1 MLFNFKYHTLTVLIG
16 GFEVKTFLFKKHI
29 WVPLVIKVKTVD
41 KFFSFKLISLWLDW
55 QDQSVANLPL
65 IQIATD
71 ENIYL
76 FHRLTRLPPS
86 LRKLFENEKIKKVGV
101 AISGDLAKISRKFE
115 IEAKGGEDLRSIR
128 NESGS
133 LEEMARE

>member
-1 MLFNFKYHTLTVLIG
+1 M
-16 GFEVKTFLFKKHI
+16 
-29 WVPLVIKVKTVD
+29 
-41 KFFSFKLISLWLDW
+41 DW
-55 QDQSVANLPL
+55 QDQSAANLPL

-71 ENIYL
+71 EKIYL

-115 IEAKGGEDLRSIR
+115 IEAKGGVDLRSIR

-133 LEEMARE
+133 LEEMAREYLKIKISKSDSVRRSKWSQKLTSNQIIYAATDAEISLKVYRCLTKN

>member
-1 MLFNFKYHTLTVLIG
+1 M
-16 GFEVKTFLFKKHI
+16 
-29 WVPLVIKVKTVD
+29 
-41 KFFSFKLISLWLDW
+41 DW
-55 QDQSVANLPL
+55 QDQSAANLPL

-71 ENIYL
+71 EKIYL

-115 IEAKGGEDLRSIR
+115 IEARRRKPFDLTPIFSSSSDFFSESVKIR
-128 NESGS
+128 KIHKY
-133 LEEMARE
+133 